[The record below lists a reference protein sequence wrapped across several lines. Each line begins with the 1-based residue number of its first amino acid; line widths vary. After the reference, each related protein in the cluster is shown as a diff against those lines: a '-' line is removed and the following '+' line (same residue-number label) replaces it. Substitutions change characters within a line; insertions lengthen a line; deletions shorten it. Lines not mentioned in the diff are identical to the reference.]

1 MKKGLIIG
9 IIVFIVVILLF
20 VIVGKDTNSGTSGVG
35 SGFGSGSNSGVTTGG
50 AQGVGTT
57 GGEWLNLELSDVRT
71 DESFKISDFIGK
83 PILIETFAVWCPTC
97 TKQQRNIKE
106 LHEEVGDSVISIS
119 LDTDPN
125 EDAEIVRNHVEENG
139 FDWRYAISPEAMT
152 LTLVDEFKTGIVSAP
167 SAPMILICADGKYR
181 KLGGFG
187 ARSAEKLKDEIAS
200 GC

>member
-1 MKKGLIIG
+1 MKKGMIIG
-9 IIVFIVVILLF
+9 IIIFIVVVVLFFAVILARQD
-20 VIVGKDTNSGTSGVG
+20 KDTNSGTSGVG
-35 SGFGSGSNSGVTTGG
+35 SGSGSNSGVTTGG
-50 AQGVGTT
+50 QVLT
-57 GGEWLNLELSDVRT
+57 GEWLNLELTDIRT
-71 DESFKISDFIGK
+71 DETFKISDFIGK

-152 LTLVDEFKTGIVSAP
+152 LTLVDEFKSGIVSAP
-167 SAPMILICADGKYR
+167 SAPMILICADGEYR

-187 ARSAEKLKDEIAS
+187 ARSAEKLKDEIAA